1 MKSLA
6 RISDAGLG
14 DQVLFFLRGGGGGL
28 KVWVQGLGFTGLGFR
43 GLGV

>member
-14 DQVLFFLRGGGGGL
+14 DQVLFFLRGGGGL

>member
-14 DQVLFFLRGGGGGL
+14 DQVLFWG
-28 KVWVQGLGFTGLGFR
+28 
-43 GLGV
+43 GLGVWGFGFRV